1 MIDPGGGEG
10 RREREIKAKG
20 DKEVWR
26 LRKKNGHH
34 LRRAETK
41 WTGGWINGADG
52 QMVVT
57 SASRYATQC
66 ARYGIRCSPWFISSR
81 AEQSNEESEDEKG
94 GGALSWWCR
103 VVGREKRQQ
112 MTPPLSLSLLPLE
125 RQIKDSG
132 RASRMRDDVQ
142 PTGKRREGTI
152 RFVLRLFPSGGG
164 PAVVQQTLCPFSR
177 GVVGL
182 ESTQPLS
189 FDWSTWAARA
199 CGATRE
205 LQLPPPSPP
214 GRCKGTGGERER

>member
-1 MIDPGGGEG
+1 MELMGKWWWRVRLVTQRNALGTGLGARLDSSP
-10 RREREIKAKG
+10 REQNKAM
-20 DKEVWR
+20 
-26 LRKKNGHH
+26 
-34 LRRAETK
+34 RRARMKRGGHSLDDAESWAERKGNK
-41 WTGGWINGADG
+41 WH
-52 QMVVT
+52 
-57 SASRYATQC
+57 RH
-66 ARYGIRCSPWFISSR
+66 
-81 AEQSNEESEDEKG
+81 
-94 GGALSWWCR
+94 
-103 VVGREKRQQ
+103 
-112 MTPPLSLSLLPLE
+112 SLSLLPLE

-142 PTGKRREGTI
+142 PTGKRREETI